1 MIADINGGTPWHT
14 SQTSEA
20 NGRWSLVWEW
30 DKVETPDSK
39 PLISNP
45 SVAQDL
51 DVRIELIVRSSNK
64 NHYRKWQT
72 SKNSN
77 GKWDWSDWTRMY

>member
-1 MIADINGGTPWHT
+1 MIADINGGTLWHT

-20 NGRWSLVWEW
+20 NGDWSLKW
-30 DKVETPDSK
+30 DKVETPNSI

-51 DVRIELIVRSSNK
+51 DGRIELIVRSSNK
-64 NHYRKWQT
+64 KHYRKWQT

-77 GKWDWSDWTRMY
+77 GQWDWSDWTEME